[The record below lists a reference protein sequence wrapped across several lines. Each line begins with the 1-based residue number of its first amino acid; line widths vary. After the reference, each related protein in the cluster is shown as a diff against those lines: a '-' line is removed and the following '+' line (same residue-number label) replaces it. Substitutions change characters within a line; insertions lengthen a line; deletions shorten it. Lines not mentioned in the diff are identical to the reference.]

1 MIRQI
6 LLTILLL
13 ICSNAFAQTS
23 VFEISKDEHKLYLV
37 GTVHMLPSSAF
48 PLPEAFNYAYNNSSI
63 VVFEADIRQL
73 ETAKGMQL
81 LMQHARYQDGN
92 SLSKVLSAASY
103 KDLAQQAASLG
114 INILGLDSFK
124 PDFVIINLMQQALTK
139 VNLAGTGVDKF
150 FLEKAQQDQ
159 RELAFLE
166 TIEQQLAL
174 LFNISAG
181 NEDFFIEQSLIDLQR
196 IEAQLTS
203 IIKAWREGNLN
214 SLAELAMEHA
224 DTAIGKQFYDKM
236 LTQRNKAWLPQ
247 LEAMLATAEVEM
259 VLVGALHLAGEH
271 NLLQLLQQQGYQ
283 ITQL

>member
-1 MIRQI
+1 MIRRV
-6 LLTILLL
+6 LLVILLL
-13 ICSNAFAQTS
+13 ICGSAFAQTS
-23 VFEISKDEHKLYLV
+23 VFEVSKGEHKLYIA
-37 GTVHMLPSSAF
+37 GTVHILPSSAF
-48 PLPEAFNYAYNNSSI
+48 PLPEAFNYAYDNSSI

-73 ETAKGMQL
+73 ETAAGMQL

-92 SLSKVLSAASY
+92 SLTKVLSPASY
-103 KDLAQQAASLG
+103 KALCQYAASLG
-114 INILGLDSFK
+114 LSILGLDSFK
-124 PDFVIINLMQQALTK
+124 PDFVIVNLMQLALTK
-139 VNLAGTGVDKF
+139 ANLAGTGVDKF
-150 FLEKAQQDQ
+150 YLDKAQQDK

-174 LFNISAG
+174 LFNVSTG
-181 NEDFFIEQSLIDLQR
+181 NEDFFIEQSLKDLQR

>member
-1 MIRQI
+1 MMRQI
-6 LLTILLL
+6 IFVFLLL
-13 ICSNAFAQTS
+13 ICSSAFAQTS
-23 VFEISKDEHKLYLV
+23 VFEVSKDEHKLYLV
-37 GTVHMLPSSAF
+37 GTVHMLPNSAF
-48 PLPEAFNYAYNNSSI
+48 PLPEAFNYAYENSSTL
-63 VVFEADIRQL
+63 VFEADVRQL
-73 ETAKGMQL
+73 ETAMGMQL
-81 LMQHARYQDGN
+81 VMQHARYQDGN
-92 SLSKVLSAASY
+92 SLTKVLSAASH
-103 KDLAQQAASLG
+103 KALAEQAANLG
-114 INILGLDSFK
+114 LNILGLDSFK
-124 PDFVIINLMQQALTK
+124 PDFVIINLMQQALK
-139 VNLAGTGVDKF
+139 KANLAGIGVDRYY
-150 FLEKAQQDQ
+150 LDKAQQEQ

-181 NEDFFIEQSLIDLQR
+181 NEDFFIEQSLNDLQG

-271 NLLQLLQQQGYQ
+271 NLLQLLQQQGYKV
-283 ITQL
+283 TQL